1 MREAEKVKEGEDTK
15 YAGSS
20 APKKQTTWYGA

>member
-15 YAGSS
+15 YTGS
-20 APKKQTTWYGA
+20 ATPEKQAAWYGA